1 MAALVWRLKVR
12 TAEVR
17 VRTAEVWVVR
27 VVEVLVEVEEVICYS
42 QLLAEALVR
51 VEVEEEEAVLRW
63 VIHWV
68 VVLETVEK
76 AVFDN

>member
-1 MAALVWRLKVR
+1 
-12 TAEVR
+12 
-17 VRTAEVWVVR
+17 
-27 VVEVLVEVEEVICYS
+27 
-42 QLLAEALVR
+42 

-68 VVLETVEK
+68 VVLETVEE